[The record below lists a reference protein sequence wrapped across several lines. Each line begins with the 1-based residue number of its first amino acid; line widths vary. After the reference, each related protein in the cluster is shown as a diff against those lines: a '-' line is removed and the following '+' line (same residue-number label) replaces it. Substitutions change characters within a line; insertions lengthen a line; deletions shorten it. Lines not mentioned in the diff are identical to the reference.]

1 MASQRKPRRPDD
13 DLVDWFTISYKA
25 IYIAIALLILIG
37 GGAYYHYFGTPINPN
52 PVIDVPAPTVT
63 TARFTSIEGNVK
75 VKPVGVFDWY
85 SADASMVLRKSDLVR
100 TGPGGTAEITFFDG
114 TVVHVR
120 PDSLITI
127 EDTSEDFATK
137 RRRVAWHISSG
148 EVNFQTGKKNVPG
161 SATEISTPTVQRLT
175 AGELTDG
182 GIRVEQSG
190 DSDVKI
196 YRGSTQVVT
205 KAGEKLTLGASEAL
219 KIDATGKAGPK
230 QVLLDAPVLQAPP
243 HQTEISYPDPTRATT
258 LLAWKP
264 VIGATSYHVMVDYSP
279 YFNRPL
285 VDQVRKDSS
294 VELRGLDTGKYYWRV
309 AALDKDGVEGGFSGF
324 ARFTVVRKDGGA
336 RGEGTPPLLV
346 IEAVDVRTNILQ
358 IKGRTEPGAT
368 VTVNEQ
374 RVDVQGDG
382 SFNEFIQLDKAG
394 RQLVVIRSTGI
405 NGGVN
410 EQKRPI
416 VVTF

>member
-1 MASQRKPRRPDD
+1 MASQRKPRRPED
-13 DLVDWFTISYKA
+13 DLVDWFTISYKS
-25 IYIAIALLILIG
+25 IYIVVLLVLAIG
-37 GGAYYHYFGTPINPN
+37 GVAYYHYFGKPINPN
-52 PVIDVPAPTVT
+52 PAIDVPSPTVT

-85 SADASMVLRKSDLVR
+85 SADPSMVLRKSDLVR
-100 TGPGGTAEITFFDG
+100 TGPGATAEITFFDG

-137 RRRVAWHISSG
+137 KRRVAWHISSG
-148 EVNFQTGKKNVPG
+148 EVNFQTGRKNVPG
-161 SATEISTPTVQRLT
+161 SATEISTPTLRTT

-182 GIRVEQSG
+182 GIKVDQSG
-190 DSDVKI
+190 DSDVKV
-196 YRGSTQVVT
+196 YRGSTQVET
-205 KAGEKLTLGASEAL
+205 KTGEKLTLGASEAL
-219 KIDATGKAGPK
+219 KVDAAGKAGPK

-243 HQTEISYPDPTRATT
+243 HQTEISYPDPSRATT

-264 VIGATSYHVMVDYSP
+264 VVGAISYHVMVDYSP

-294 VELRGLDTGKYYWRV
+294 VELRGLETGKFYWRV
-309 AALDKDGVEGGFSGF
+309 AALDRDGVEGAFSAF
-324 ARFTVVRKDGGA
+324 ARFTVVRKEGAGGA
-336 RGEGTPPLLV
+336 GGTPPPLV
-346 IEAVDVRTNILQ
+346 IEALDVRANILQ

-368 VTVNEQ
+368 VTVNDQ

-382 SFNEFIQLDKAG
+382 SFNEFIQLDKGG
-394 RQLVVIRSTGI
+394 RQLVVVRSTSI